1 MNAREKFKELGYM
14 FIKTSV
20 SILYI
25 KDSDDEYKSVEF
37 YYSDFT
43 FKADDDYHDPVR
55 IDLALFDA
63 IQTQMRELG
72 WI

>member
-1 MNAREKFKELGYM
+1 MVAREMFERLGYRRY
-14 FIKTSV
+14 KTSV

-25 KDSDDEYKSVEF
+25 NDSDDEYKSVEF

-63 IQTQMRELG
+63 IQKQLEELG

>member
-1 MNAREKFKELGYM
+1 MKTAREKFEELGYM

-25 KDSDDEYKSVEF
+25 KDSDYEYKSVEF

-43 FKADDDYHDPVR
+43 FKADDD
-55 IDLALFDA
+55 
-63 IQTQMRELG
+63 
-72 WI
+72 